1 MEKRDEIE
9 QWRTIIKVQ
18 INYMRRGAKNKKWNL
33 IQERKNFREFW
44 QAYRKLM
51 DDLY

>member
-9 QWRTIIKVQ
+9 QWRRIIKVQ

-33 IQERKNFREFW
+33 MQERKNFREFW
-44 QAYRKLM
+44 EAYRKLM

>member
-1 MEKRDEIE
+1 M
-9 QWRTIIKVQ
+9 QWRRIIKVQ
-18 INYMRRGAKNKKWNL
+18 INYMRRGAKNKGWNL
-33 IQERKNFREFW
+33 IKERKNLREFW